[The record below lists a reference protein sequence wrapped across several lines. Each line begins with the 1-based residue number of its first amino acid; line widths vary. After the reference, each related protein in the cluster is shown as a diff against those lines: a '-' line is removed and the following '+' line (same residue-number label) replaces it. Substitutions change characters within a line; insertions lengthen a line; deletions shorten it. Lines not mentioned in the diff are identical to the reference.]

1 MMLTNLRI
9 SIKLMAMAVVAFLG
23 ILAVAWI
30 GVTTLQANLMQDRQV
45 KLRDAISLAVQNID
59 RVHREGVANHVPEA
73 ELTDRMKSALRELR
87 YGNNDYFFAYDT
99 AGVSLVLPDPKTE
112 GQRRWDLV
120 DSDGVPFIRNIV
132 EGALKGG
139 AFTAYRYPRANSTV
153 PVAKIAYAVVDKTNG
168 WIVGSGIY
176 IDDVDTIFWAQV
188 WRMGGFVA
196 ATVVLVVATCFLLG
210 RSISRPVTTLT
221 KLMHDLANGHVEISI
236 PYTSRRDEVGKM
248 ASALGVFKAHLATEK
263 ELMAS
268 REKEHEAANE
278 EKKAALVSM
287 ADNIESETKVAL
299 EEVAARTAAM
309 TSTADEMKASAA
321 RTGGSAENAAVASA
335 HALANAQT
343 VASAAEQLSASI
355 REIAAQVN
363 QSSEVVSRAVS
374 AGADTRA
381 TIEALNEQVVRIGA
395 VADMIGE
402 IAAKTNL
409 LALNATIEAARA
421 GDAGKGFA
429 VVASEVKALATQTA
443 HSTEEIAR
451 HISEV
456 RAATGTSVA
465 AVVRIEQTIGEINQI
480 AGSIA
485 AAVEE
490 QQAATAEIARNV
502 TETATAAREMTSRTS
517 EVSAE
522 AEQTGQHAL
531 AVRENAAGLN
541 TAVSDLRHSVIR
553 VVRTSTAEVDRRVD
567 PRYPVNLTCR
577 LAIAGRTS
585 TAQLKDLSRRGA
597 SIRCEQAAD
606 VGGRGTLDVDGVGF
620 SLPFNVRAVEGDIM
634 HVAFD
639 LDAATAARFEPVVER
654 LAMRRAA

>member
-1 MMLTNLRI
+1 MTLANLRI

-30 GVTTLQANLMQDRQV
+30 GVATLRTNLLEDREA
-45 KLRDAISLAVQNID
+45 KLRDAINLAVQNID
-59 RVHREGVANHVPEA
+59 RVHREGAANHVPEA
-73 ELTDRMKSALRELR
+73 ELTDRMKSTLRDLR
-87 YGNNDYFFAYDT
+87 YGNNDYFFAYDSS
-99 AGVSLVLPDPKTE
+99 GVSLVLPDPKTE
-112 GQRRWDLV
+112 GQRRWDLI
-120 DSDGVPFIRNIV
+120 DSDGVPFVRNIV

-139 AFTAYRYPRANSTV
+139 AFTAYRYPRANSST
-153 PVAKIAYAVVDKTNG
+153 PVAKIAYSVVDKTNG

-176 IDDVDTIFWAQV
+176 IDDVDSIFWSQV

-196 ATVVLVVATCFLLG
+196 ATVALVVVTCFLLG
-210 RSISRPVTTLT
+210 RSISRPITRLT
-221 KLMHDLANGHVEISI
+221 KLMHDLADGSVGISI
-236 PYTSRRDEVGKM
+236 PYTSRRDEVGRM
-248 ASALGVFKAHLATEK
+248 ANALGVFKEHIAKEQ

-268 REKEHEAANE
+268 REKEHEAADR

-287 ADNIESETKVAL
+287 ADNIESETTAAL
-299 EEVAARTAAM
+299 EEVAARTTAM
-309 TSTADEMKASAA
+309 TSTADAMKASAA
-321 RTGGSAENAAVASA
+321 RTGDSAENAAMASA
-335 HALANAQT
+335 HAMANAQT
-343 VASAAEQLSASI
+343 VAAAAEELSASI

-443 HSTEEIAR
+443 RSTEEIAR
-451 HISEV
+451 HIGEV

-465 AVVRIEQTIGEINQI
+465 AVVRIEQTISEINAI

-502 TETATAAREMTSRTS
+502 TETATAAREMTSRTN

-522 AEQTGQHAL
+522 AEQTGKHAV

-541 TAVSDLRHSVIR
+541 TAVRDLRHSVIR
-553 VVRTSTAEVDRRVD
+553 VVRTSSNEVDRRSD
-567 PRYPVNLTCR
+567 RRHPVNVTCHLT
-577 LAIAGRTS
+577 IAGRKS
-585 TAQLKDLSRRGA
+585 IAHMQDLSKRGA

-606 VGGRGTLDVDGVGF
+606 VGGRGTLDINGVDF
-620 SLPFNVRAVEGDIM
+620 SVPFDVRAVEGDIM

-639 LDAATAARFEPVVER
+639 LDAAAAAKFETVIER
-654 LAMRRAA
+654 LVLRHAA

>member
-1 MMLTNLRI
+1 MTLSNLRI

-30 GVTTLQANLMQDRQV
+30 GVVTLRSNLVQDREA
-45 KLRDAISLAVQNID
+45 KLRDVISLAVQDID
-59 RVHREGVANHVPEA
+59 RVHRDGVAGHVPEA
-73 ELTDRMKSALRELR
+73 ELIDRMKSTLRDLR
-87 YGNNDYFFAYDT
+87 YGNNDYLFAYDS

-112 GQRRWDLV
+112 GQHRWDLM
-120 DSDGVPFIRNIV
+120 DSDGVPFVRRLI
-132 EGALKGG
+132 EGADKGG
-139 AFTAYRYPRANSTV
+139 AFVAYRYPRASGSA
-153 PVAKIAYAVVDKTNG
+153 PAAKIAFAMVDKTNG

-176 IDDVDTIFWAQV
+176 VDDVDAIFWSQV
-188 WRMGGFVA
+188 WRMGAFVA
-196 ATVVLVVATCFLLG
+196 ATVALVIVTCVLLG
-210 RSISRPVTTLT
+210 RSISRPVTSLT
-221 KLMHDLANGHVEISI
+221 KVMHDLASGATGISI
-236 PYTSRRDEVGKM
+236 PYTSRHDEVGEM
-248 ASALGVFKAHLATEK
+248 ASALGVFKEHIAKEQ

-268 REKEHEAANE
+268 REMEHEAADR
-278 EKKAALVSM
+278 EKKAALLSM
-287 ADNIESETKVAL
+287 ADNIEVETTAAL
-299 EEVAARTAAM
+299 EQVAARTDTM
-309 TSTADEMKASAA
+309 TSTADAMRASAS
-321 RTGGSAENAAVASA
+321 RTGNSAESAAAASA

-343 VASAAEQLSASI
+343 VASAAEELSASI
-355 REIAAQVN
+355 REIAAQAT

-429 VVASEVKALATQTA
+429 VVAAEVKALATQTA

-465 AVVRIEQTIGEINQI
+465 AVARIERTIGEIDAI

-502 TETATAAREMTSRTS
+502 TETAAAAREMTSRTN

-522 AEQTGQHAL
+522 AEQTGKHAI

-553 VVRTSTAEVDRRVD
+553 VVRNSTTEVDRCGDR
-567 PRYPVNLTCR
+567 RHPVNLVCHLT
-577 LAIAGRTS
+577 IAGQS
-585 TAQLKDLSRRGA
+585 SIAHIEDLSKRGA
-597 SIRCEQAAD
+597 SVRCEQPAD
-606 VGGRGTLDVDGVGF
+606 VGARGTLEIDGVGF
-620 SLPFNVRAVEGDIM
+620 TLPFHVRSVGGDIL
-634 HVAFD
+634 HVELD
-639 LDAATAARFEPVVER
+639 LDAATAAKFDSVTER
-654 LAMRRAA
+654 LVMRHAA